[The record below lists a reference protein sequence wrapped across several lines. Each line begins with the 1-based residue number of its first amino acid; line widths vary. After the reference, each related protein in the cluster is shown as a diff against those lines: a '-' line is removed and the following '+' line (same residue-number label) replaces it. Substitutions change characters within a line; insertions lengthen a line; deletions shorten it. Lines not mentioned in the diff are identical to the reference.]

1 MMILSYHII
10 SRRITCWHVNC
21 NFSFVQPDW
30 NALGGR
36 KGEHTSHNAMQTRK
50 LRQSISR
57 QDKNKKGEMINSHI
71 WHIWLIVLRC
81 TFELLET
88 QSHPCLCFV
97 IGHWSDFIR
106 CNGRRGCE
114 HYLLNTAACHIA
126 EAAASGFQLLVHAS
140 AYDWSL
146 HKVTHRGALTLVF
159 IESAQTKPSFSLDR
173 TDWKSRFIQSH
184 KTF

>member
-1 MMILSYHII
+1 MYDIMMMILSYHII

-57 QDKNKKGEMINSHI
+57 QDKNKKGEMINSHL
-71 WHIWLIVLRC
+71 HIRLIVLSC
-81 TFELLET
+81 TFELLEN

-126 EAAASGFQLLVHAS
+126 EAAASGFQLVVHAS

-146 HKVTHRGALTLVF
+146 HKVTHRQGREALTAWLLAMRLIF
-159 IESAQTKPSFSLDR
+159 IESA
-173 TDWKSRFIQSH
+173 
-184 KTF
+184 